1 MQQGGDGCVCVRI
14 KCLLGEPLWWCFVE
28 TKIVQNRITLICL
41 NKRKKNNTAEMTE
54 QLGTCIAKMWT
65 QVFQM
70 KVENKSVI
78 FFCSFHIKR
87 INF

>member
-1 MQQGGDGCVCVRI
+1 MCVRI

-28 TKIVQNRITLICL
+28 TKIVQNRKTLICL
-41 NKRKKNNTAEMTE
+41 NKRKKNNTAVMTE

-78 FFCSFHIKR
+78 FFFAVFI
-87 INF
+87 

>member
-1 MQQGGDGCVCVRI
+1 
-14 KCLLGEPLWWCFVE
+14 
-28 TKIVQNRITLICL
+28 
-41 NKRKKNNTAEMTE
+41 MTE

-78 FFCSFHIKR
+78 FFLQFSYKKNKFLELFSSISTVHLR
-87 INF
+87 